1 MSEEKK
7 TLAQLVDEMIADYPC
22 SGEINS
28 TINDPAGKI
37 KEIEKKYSDGKI
49 DELDGISIEYP
60 DWRFNLRMSN
70 TEPIL
75 RLNVESRGDKKLM
88 KRENR
93 RVVKNN
99 KSCEIICCHGPIP

>member
-1 MSEEKK
+1 
-7 TLAQLVDEMIADYPC
+7 MIAAYPC

-49 DELDGISIEYP
+49 DYLDGVSIEFP
-60 DWRFNLRMSN
+60 QWRFNLRMSN

-75 RLNVESRGDKKLM
+75 RLNVESRRDENLM
-88 KRENR
+88 KE
-93 RVVKNN
+93 KTEELL
-99 KSCEIICCHGPIP
+99 KIIRG

>member
-1 MSEEKK
+1 MSEEKI
-7 TLAQLVDEMIADYPC
+7 TLAQLDDEMIAAYPC

-28 TINDPAGKI
+28 TIDDPAGKI

-88 KRENR
+88 KEKTEELLKAIR
-93 RVVKNN
+93 
-99 KSCEIICCHGPIP
+99 S

>member
-7 TLAQLVDEMIADYPC
+7 TLAKLVDEMISDYPC

-28 TINDPAGKI
+28 TIADPSGKI
-37 KEIEKKYSDGKI
+37 KEIENKYSDGKI

-60 DWRFNLRMSN
+60 NWRFNLRMSN

-75 RLNVESRGDKKLM
+75 RLNVESRGDEKLM
-88 KRENR
+88 KEKTEELLKIIRE
-93 RVVKNN
+93 
-99 KSCEIICCHGPIP
+99 